1 MVSPRSHTKSNRPT
15 NPPSW
20 SSGALLLSWFRPV
33 SWWCIHN
40 FCTRGSLTFRDHKF
54 KGGGGGA
61 AADSWQQGKQ
71 QKALKR
77 KFKRK
82 PLNFHWSRDWAGWQT
97 NIPSF
102 KRPISSLY
110 SWWKTNFN
118 NNEHWVIKGK
128 NVIRIYFL
136 RKRQMNSVV

>member
-1 MVSPRSHTKSNRPT
+1 MVSPRSKTKTNRPT

-33 SWWCIHN
+33 SWQRMHN
-40 FCTRGSLTFRDHKF
+40 FCTHGPLTFRDPKF

-82 PLNFHWSRDWAGWQT
+82 PLNLQWSRGWAAWQT
-97 NIPSF
+97 NLQSF
-102 KRPISSLY
+102 KWLKSSLY

-118 NNEHWVIKGK
+118 NNGHLVIKGK
-128 NVIRIYFL
+128 NVITIHSL
-136 RKRQMNSVV
+136 RKRQMNCVA